1 MTESTNDSLDL
12 VPLREGGLE
21 LELSEMES
29 LAVRSLLSANG
40 IDAVVAGASVMPNL
54 PYELLVPRGQVDNAC
69 RIILDAQSA
78 GAEAA
83 EDAEA
88 AGEQSG
94 DQPPIA

>member
-1 MTESTNDSLDL
+1 MNESTNDSLDL

-40 IDAVVAGASVMPNL
+40 IEAVVAGASVMPNL
-54 PYELLVPRGQVDNAC
+54 PYELLVPRGRLEDAC
-69 RIILDAQSA
+69 RIIVDAQSA

-83 EDAEA
+83 EAAEA
-88 AGEQSG
+88 EGEKSG
-94 DQPPIA
+94 DQPPAA